1 MEQFQTLVE
10 IIQDRASR
18 DENGIIFISGDKQEE
33 YVSYRKLLEQALQVL
48 YELQEQGVKPGDELI
63 IQIDDNHN
71 FLNVFW
77 GCLIG
82 GIVPVPVSIGNNDEH
97 KMKLFK
103 IWNTLS
109 RPYMVADDKVLEQ
122 LEKYAQQH
130 ELLDSFE
137 PVKKATFSSH
147 RFDYSTQNK
156 GVVHVSKPEELAFIQ
171 FSSGSTGDPKG
182 VMLTH

>member
-1 MEQFQTLVE
+1 MEQFQTLIE

-18 DENGIIFISGDKQEE
+18 DENGITFISGDKQEE
-33 YVSYRKLLEQALQVL
+33 YVSYSKLLEQASQVL
-48 YELQEQGVKPGDELI
+48 HALQEKGIQPGDELI
-63 IQIDDNHN
+63 IQIDDNHT
-71 FLNVFW
+71 FVNVFW
-77 GCLIG
+77 GCLLG

-122 LEKYAQQH
+122 LEKYAHQH

-137 PVKKATFSSH
+137 PVKKSNF
-147 RFDYSTQNK
+147 F
-156 GVVHVSKPEELAFIQ
+156 KPYIRLFRSE
-171 FSSGSTGDPKG
+171 
-182 VMLTH
+182 